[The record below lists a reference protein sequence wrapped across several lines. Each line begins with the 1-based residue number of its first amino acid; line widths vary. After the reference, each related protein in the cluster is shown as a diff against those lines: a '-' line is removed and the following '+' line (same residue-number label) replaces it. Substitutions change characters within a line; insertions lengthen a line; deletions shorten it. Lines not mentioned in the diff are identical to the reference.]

1 MLNITPLIAFIFFF
15 KIFFITSLYF
25 LVFRVLT
32 FLYCIDLNFQEI
44 VHISVSEADV
54 SEFFNESGSFTLSQ
68 LIPFFL
74 LDHPA
79 NLKASFSLLS
89 FIMVEFSVSDLVFL
103 FAAILYYI
111 VCKIYAPCLKK
122 ISLYNSQ

>member
-44 VHISVSEADV
+44 VHISVSEANV

-103 FAAILYYI
+103 CAAILYYI